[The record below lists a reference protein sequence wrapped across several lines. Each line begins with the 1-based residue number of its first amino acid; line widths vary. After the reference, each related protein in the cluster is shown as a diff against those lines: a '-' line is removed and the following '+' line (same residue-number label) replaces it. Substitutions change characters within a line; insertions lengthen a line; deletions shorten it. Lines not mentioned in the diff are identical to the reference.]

1 MRSPSRPTSFAAA
14 RRGYHAAV
22 MLLTILLAVWLPSS
36 IDAQS
41 PIRVNPEK
49 PPATEPEYRR
59 LQKGEDAIE
68 GLLQRVECPRG
79 RPVRFTMRVQNKVE
93 RFESPQL
100 ADVDYI
106 AHTPTFKGPM
116 TCGGRGKGDLVRLTW
131 KKSGDTR
138 RVVAVEFLPPK
149 KTG

>member
-1 MRSPSRPTSFAAA
+1 MIGAVTLLMLAFAL
-14 RRGYHAAV
+14 Y
-22 MLLTILLAVWLPSS
+22 LPSVLQS
-36 IDAQS
+36 APAQE
-41 PIRVNPEK
+41 PTRVDPTQPAVEK
-49 PPATEPEYRR
+49 SVYRP
-59 LQKGEDAIE
+59 LKQGEQAIE

-79 RPVRFTMRVQNKVE
+79 RPVVFTMRAGKNVE

-131 KKSGDTR
+131 KETGKTR
-138 RVVAVEFLPPK
+138 RVVAIEFLPAN
-149 KTG
+149 KTD